1 MESTTT
7 TSSASSAGVESALSA
22 TTRVG
27 EVKTKTTSLLDDQNK
42 PFAASS
48 TSLKEF
54 REVFTN
60 TSSSIVPSSKMENE
74 SSESAYDLFEEN
86 FRSRIQEFQR
96 RYPLNG
102 GYIHEMRNWTYFNWD
117 KDLNAVLHHVK
128 TRRDNLLD
136 KVGKLSDQKRKQMI
150 YHVSKNVEEAEQK
163 YTRKLDTKNQRI
175 HLLERTVSIISD
187 ATKNCEA
194 DVTTERLQ
202 RWNSGLY
209 RDGFISPEIKAGEWR
224 TIPVTVSIQENIVF
238 RGPTPER
245 IPNEMKKFLSW
256 INSDPEDTDKLLQAG
271 IAHFWFLVI
280 HPFRDGNGRIARAIT
295 EMMLSRADRQRERF
309 YSFATQMQND
319 RGTYQGYLIAASKGS
334 QNLTVWLFWFLCAID
349 DALKESEEIL
359 ESLKI
364 EAPASSGF
372 ALSSKPPLEKI

>member
-1 MESTTT
+1 
-7 TSSASSAGVESALSA
+7 
-22 TTRVG
+22 
-27 EVKTKTTSLLDDQNK
+27 
-42 PFAASS
+42 
-48 TSLKEF
+48 
-54 REVFTN
+54 
-60 TSSSIVPSSKMENE
+60 
-74 SSESAYDLFEEN
+74 LFEEN
-86 FRSRIQEFQR
+86 FRSRIVESESRSYFR
-96 RYPLNG
+96 G
-102 GYIHEMRNWTYFNWD
+102 VFIHELKNWTYFNWD

-150 YHVSKNVEEAEQK
+150 YHVSKNVKEAEQK

-349 DALKESEEIL
+349 DALKESEEIFG
-359 ESLKI
+359 K
-364 EAPASSGF
+364 F
-372 ALSSKPPLEKI
+372 KD

>member
-27 EVKTKTTSLLDDQNK
+27 EVNMKSTSLLDDQNK

-86 FRSRIQEFQR
+86 FRSRIVESESRSYSRGVF
-96 RYPLNG
+96 
-102 GYIHEMRNWTYFNWD
+102 IHEMRNWTYFNWD
-117 KDLNAVLHHVK
+117 EDLNAVLHHVK

-150 YHVSKNVEEAEQK
+150 YHVSKNVKEAEQK